1 MDTNKKKETSP
12 DSFDDIDQK
21 IHANQVL
28 YDQLH
33 QSLVDEVISTA
44 EEDKSKENQNK
55 QKKYSQGSPFNKM
68 ADYYQSN
75 ELFRYALWGFAAV
88 FIATTVLTII
98 EYPLFSGSVKDAN

>member
-1 MDTNKKKETSP
+1 MDTNKNKKTSS

-44 EEDKSKENQNK
+44 EEDKSKENQNI
-55 QKKYSQGSPFNKM
+55 Y
-68 ADYYQSN
+68 
-75 ELFRYALWGFAAV
+75 
-88 FIATTVLTII
+88 
-98 EYPLFSGSVKDAN
+98 